1 MDLYL
6 NFSFRFVF
14 NKEGEKEKKRLAGR
28 KKHEWCSNNNFLYF
42 NIYEDIIVFLLI
54 LKICFL
60 PRFQSTILKTL
71 VVK

>member
-42 NIYEDIIVFLLI
+42 NIYEDIIVFFI
-54 LKICFL
+54 DF
-60 PRFQSTILKTL
+60 
-71 VVK
+71 